1 MSLKIL
7 YTTFKTLGQ
16 GVIAGLPE
24 ADRNR
29 DPIDIFR
36 EWFAIAGESR
46 ILLPEAMTLATA
58 TPDGK
63 PSARMVLF
71 KGLDDRGFRFFT
83 NYESRKGLELDENPH
98 AALVFHWAVLHRQVR
113 IEGNVERL
121 TKEESE
127 AYFKT
132 RPRGSRIGAWASRQS
147 RRLEKRK
154 DLEDAARALGDE
166 YAHRDVPLP
175 PFWGGFR
182 VIPNQIEFWQGRA
195 GRLHDRIR
203 FNRIESGWES
213 ERLYP

>member
-7 YTTFKTLGQ
+7 YTTLKTLGQ
-16 GVIAGLPE
+16 GVISGLPE
-24 ADRNR
+24 ADRDR
-29 DPIDIFR
+29 DPFDIFR

-46 ILLPEAMTLATA
+46 ILLPEAMTLATS

-83 NYESRKGLELDENPH
+83 NYESRKGRQLDENPH

-113 IEGNVERL
+113 IEGSVERL

-154 DLEDAARALGDE
+154 DLEDAARALADE
-166 YAHRDVPLP
+166 YAGRDVPLP

-182 VIPNQIEFWQGRA
+182 VIPNQIEFWQGRSD
-195 GRLHDRIR
+195 RLHDRIR

>member
-16 GVIAGLPE
+16 GVIVGLPE

-29 DPIDIFR
+29 DPFDIFR

-46 ILLPEAMTLATA
+46 ILLPEAMTLATS
-58 TPDGK
+58 TSDGK

-83 NYESRKGLELDENPH
+83 NYESLKGRQLDENPH

-113 IEGNVERL
+113 IEGSVERL

-127 AYFKT
+127 AYFKS

-147 RRLEKRK
+147 RRLEKRN

-166 YAHRDVPLP
+166 YSGRDVPLP

-182 VIPNQIEFWQGRA
+182 VIPTQIEFWQGRA
-195 GRLHDRIR
+195 DRLHDRIR

>member
-7 YTTFKTLGQ
+7 YTTLKALGQ
-16 GVIAGLPE
+16 GVISGLPE

-29 DPIDIFR
+29 DPFDIFR

-83 NYESRKGLELDENPH
+83 NYESRKGRQLDENPH
-98 AALVFHWAVLHRQVR
+98 VALVFHWAVLHRQVR
-113 IEGNVERL
+113 IEGHVERL

-154 DLEDAARALGDE
+154 DLEDAARALEDE
-166 YAHRDVPLP
+166 YAGRDVPL
-175 PFWGGFR
+175 
-182 VIPNQIEFWQGRA
+182 
-195 GRLHDRIR
+195 
-203 FNRIESGWES
+203 
-213 ERLYP
+213 